1 MKKIIPLLLGFIL
14 LTSHELF
21 LKTEDY
27 FLQPGEETE
36 LFLFNGTFDE
46 SDNIITRDRII
57 DPRIVGPGY
66 TFIPSEKD
74 YYDLN
79 EATYLRFKTGKA
91 GTYAAGI
98 STHTRIIELSAV
110 DFREYLEH
118 EGLTDILA
126 DREAKGW
133 AGSAAR
139 ERYSKH
145 VKALLQVGDR
155 RTAHYKTVFGYPIE
169 FVPLQ
174 NPYSL
179 QKGDRLGFK
188 LLWQGKP
195 LADQVV
201 HFAFRDAAGGEA
213 AEERSTR
220 TDPKGQFSIPL
231 DGAGQWYV
239 ATIFMEEA
247 SEEGLDY
254 ESNWATL
261 TFGVR

>member
-1 MKKIIPLLLGFIL
+1 MKKIILLLSGFIL

-21 LKTEDY
+21 LKTEHY
-27 FLQPGEETE
+27 FLQPETE
-36 LFLFNGTFDE
+36 SGLFLFNGTFDE
-46 SDNIITRDRII
+46 SENIITRDRII

-66 TFIPSEKD
+66 SFIPSEKD
-74 YYDLN
+74 YYDLK

-98 STHTRIIELSAV
+98 STHTRIIELSAS

-118 EGLTDILA
+118 EGLTDIIA

-133 AGSAAR
+133 TGSPAR

-155 RTAHYKTVFGYPIE
+155 RTSHYKTVFGYPIE
-169 FVPLQ
+169 FIPLQ

-179 QKGDRLGFK
+179 QRGDRLGFK

-201 HFAFRDAAGGEA
+201 HFAFRNAAGGEA

-231 DGAGQWYV
+231 DGVGQWYV
-239 ATIFMEEA
+239 ATIYMEE
-247 SEEGLDY
+247 SEEEDLDY

-261 TFGVR
+261 TFGLR